1 MYNTFIMQ
9 FLPDQQKNHEHKHSK
24 YKNQYKSNTIY
35 WGLGIENEVY
45 LELSKKNTIKKT
57 DVLVKQKRER
67 YSVDYYSNYKK
78 YYLSKGLIHHIADI
92 KNSEELTIPYL
103 LNSHSFTKTDIY
115 NQPVTLYTKNCEK
128 NPNFSGE
135 TFIETLQNKNS
146 YFMDAFD
153 KYWLFDGDSIEFNSI
168 NFFNVSLSEMI
179 GELKENK
186 KRFIDELNNSILD
199 LDEKSCFYNETFTIM
214 KTNYAFATYMTNS
227 ENIGIFNNGTLHY
240 NLTLPTELDQN
251 CKIADWNNF
260 VKDHQKAVRAIQWI
274 EPLYI
279 TIYCSPDP
287 FCGSEG
293 FSKASQRCAVSRYI
307 GVGTY
312 DSDTMET
319 GKILTKPINEIV
331 CNKSP
336 FWWYHKFNE
345 KTAYTKLDEIGMDI
359 NFNKHYNHG
368 IELRFID
375 HIDDDNIMHESFEF
389 MVYLMDFILD
399 SDKINGHGNP
409 IINSTWN
416 DIAYNAMTYGKNYS
430 LTDDQQELYSTI
442 FEFQIKGKT
451 IHDVYNEIFT
461 ELKKRYS
468 KCGKFSQCA
477 LKKNNIEKECTS
489 VQTRIQEGCFL
500 CCPSA
505 TELKTDYKNNS
516 SLKSFYDSVFHFTYS
531 PFAKKNKI

>member
-24 YKNQYKSNTIY
+24 YKNRYKSNTIY

-78 YYLSKGLIHHIADI
+78 YYLSKGLIHHIADV

-135 TFIETLQNKNS
+135 TFIETLQNKNC
-146 YFMDAFD
+146 YFTDAFD

-179 GELKENK
+179 CELKENK
-186 KRFIDELNNSILD
+186 KRFIDELNNAILD
-199 LDEKSCFYNETFTIM
+199 LDEKSCFYNETFSIM

-227 ENIGIFNNGTLHY
+227 ENIGVFNNGTLHY
-240 NLTLPTELDQN
+240 NLTLPTQLDQN
-251 CKIADWNNF
+251 CKIADWNKF

-287 FCGSEG
+287 FCRSEG

-312 DSDTMET
+312 DSDKMET
-319 GKILTKPINEIV
+319 GKILTNPINEIV

-336 FWWYHKFNE
+336 FWRYHKFNE

-375 HIDDDNIMHESFEF
+375 HIDDDNIIHESFEF
-389 MVYLMDFILD
+389 IVYLMDFILD

-416 DIAYNAMTYGKNYS
+416 DIVYNAMTYGKNYS
-430 LTDDQQELYSTI
+430 LTDDERELYSTI
-442 FEFQIKGKT
+442 FEFQIKGK
-451 IHDVYNEIFT
+451 IIDDVYNEIFT

-477 LKKNNIEKECTS
+477 LKKNNTEQECTS

-505 TELKTDYKNNS
+505 IEDETDYKNNS
-516 SLKSFYDSVFHFTYS
+516 LLKSFYESMFHFTYS